1 MVSYYKGKGDERMQE
16 EQMQMASQAEGEYP
30 KMELKTWRRT
40 IPSPQDCKSDLVE
53 ELIAV
58 ACWRGQK
65 FAGMLTGWSCSSG
78 SYLLRGQND
87 LLKIECCQV
96 SHCQSYHES

>member
-16 EQMQMASQAEGEYP
+16 EQIQMTSRAEEEYP
-30 KMELKTWRRT
+30 KIELKTWRRT
-40 IPSPQDCKSDLVE
+40 TPSPQDCKSDLVKE
-53 ELIAV
+53 CIAV
-58 ACWRGQK
+58 ACWREQK
-65 FAGMLTGWSCSSG
+65 FARMPTGWSSG

-87 LLKIECCQV
+87 LLKIECCRV